1 MPSQAKGI
9 AMYHPTT
16 RVLTIL
22 ELLQARP
29 SLSGADLAAR
39 LEVDRR
45 TVRRY
50 IAMLQDL
57 GIPIEA
63 MRGPLGGYRIRP
75 GFKLPPLMLGDD
87 EALAITLSLIAARR
101 QGSAVGALAIEGALA
116 KIERVLPDGLR
127 ARLQAVQS
135 VVAFSTTTVPLQ
147 PHGEMIM
154 AISAAAQQQQRV
166 LLRYQSGEQETVRSF
181 DPYGLVHHWDRWYT
195 VGWCHLREDLR
206 VFRLDRVRDAT
217 PEDVTFIRPP
227 DFDSL
232 AYVLDSLATAPW
244 SWSVEVLLETT
255 LEEAR
260 QRIPPGNAIVTP
272 VAEGVLVQLGVDR
285 LDWMART
292 LMLVGCPF
300 VVRRPPELRDALRQ
314 LAAEA
319 AAMAERA

>member
-1 MPSQAKGI
+1 
-9 AMYHPTT
+9 MYHPTT

-29 SLSGADLAAR
+29 NLSGAELAAR

-50 IAMLQDL
+50 ITMLQDL

-63 MRGPLGGYRIRP
+63 TRGPLGGYRIRP
-75 GFKLPPLMLGDD
+75 GFKLPPLMLADD

-101 QGSAVGALAIEGALA
+101 QGSAADALAIEGALA

-127 ARLQAVQS
+127 ARIQAVQS
-135 VVAFSTTTVPLQ
+135 VVTFSTTPAAPL
-147 PHGEMIM
+147 PNGEIIM
-154 AISAAAQQQQRV
+154 TISAAATQQRRI
-166 LLRYQSGEQETVRSF
+166 LMRYQSGDQETIRLF

-195 VGWCHLREDLR
+195 VGWCHLRDDVR

-217 PEDVTFIRPP
+217 PQEATFTRPQ

-232 AYVLDSLATAPW
+232 THVLDSIATAPW

-255 LEEAR
+255 LEHAR
-260 QRIPPGNAIVTP
+260 QRIPPGNAIMKQVP
-272 VAEGVLVQLGVDR
+272 GGVLVQLGVDR

-292 LMLVGCPF
+292 LMLVGCSF
-300 VVRRPPELRDALRQ
+300 VVRHPPELRAALRQ

-319 AAMAERA
+319 AAMAERQEA

>member
-1 MPSQAKGI
+1 
-9 AMYHPTT
+9 MYYPTT

-22 ELLQARP
+22 ELLQAHP

-50 IAMLQDL
+50 ITMLQDL
-57 GIPIEA
+57 GIPVEA
-63 MRGPLGGYRIRP
+63 IRGPLGGYRIRP
-75 GFKLPPLMLGDD
+75 GFKLPPLMLTDD

-101 QGSAVGALAIEGALA
+101 QGSAADALAIQGALA

-127 ARLQAVQS
+127 ARLQALQS
-135 VVAFSTTTVPLQ
+135 VVTFSPTPAAPQ
-147 PHGEMIM
+147 PNGEMIM
-154 AISAAAQQQQRV
+154 GISAAAQQQRRV
-166 LLRYQSGEQETVRSF
+166 LLRYQSGDQETVRSF
-181 DPYGLVHHWDRWYT
+181 DPYGLVYHWDRWYT
-195 VGWCHLREDLR
+195 VGWCHLREAVR

-217 PEDVTFIRPP
+217 PEEATFTRPQ

-255 LEEAR
+255 LEDAR
-260 QRIPPGNAIVTP
+260 RRIPPGNAIIKP
-272 VAEGVLVQLGVDR
+272 VASGVLVQLGVDR

-292 LMLVGCPF
+292 LMLLERPF
-300 VVRRPPELRDALRQ
+300 VVRKPPELRDALRQ
-314 LAAEA
+314 LAADA
-319 AAMAERA
+319 AALAERVEL

>member
-1 MPSQAKGI
+1 
-9 AMYHPTT
+9 MYYPTT

-29 SLSGADLAAR
+29 GLSGAELAAR

-50 IAMLQDL
+50 ITMLQDL
-57 GIPIEA
+57 GIPVEA

-75 GFKLPPLMLGDD
+75 GFKLPPLMLADD

-101 QGSAVGALAIEGALA
+101 QGSAADALAIEGALA

-127 ARLQAVQS
+127 ARVQAVQS
-135 VVAFSTTTVPLQ
+135 VVTFSATPAAPPPNGAIILV
-147 PHGEMIM
+147 
-154 AISAAAQQQQRV
+154 ISAAAQQQRRI
-166 LLRYQSGEQETVRSF
+166 LLRYQSSEQETVRSF
-181 DPYGLVHHWDRWYT
+181 DPYGLVNHWDRWYT
-195 VGWCHLREDLR
+195 VGWCHLRADVR

-217 PEDVTFIRPP
+217 PEDATFTRPS

-255 LEEAR
+255 LEDAQR
-260 QRIPPGNAIVTP
+260 RIPPGNAIIKSVDG
-272 VAEGVLVQLGVDR
+272 GVLVQLGVDR

-292 LMLVGCPF
+292 LMLLECRF
-300 VVRRPPELRDALRQ
+300 VVRQPPELRDALRK

-319 AAMAERA
+319 AALAERVEA

>member
-1 MPSQAKGI
+1 MLPQARGT
-9 AMYHPTT
+9 AMYFPTT

-29 SLSGADLAAR
+29 RMSGADLAAR

-50 IAMLQDL
+50 ITMLQDL
-57 GIPIEA
+57 GIPVEA
-63 MRGPLGGYRIRP
+63 MRGPLGGYRLRP
-75 GFKLPPLMLGDD
+75 GFKLPPLMLADD

-101 QGSAVGALAIEGALA
+101 QGSAAGALAIEGALA

-135 VVAFSTTTVPLQ
+135 VVTFSTTPAAPQ
-147 PHGEMIM
+147 PDGELIM
-154 AISAAAQQQQRV
+154 RISAAAQQQQRI
-166 LLRYQSGEQETVRSF
+166 LLRYQSGDQETVRSF
-181 DPYGLVHHWDRWYT
+181 DPYGLVYHWDRWYT
-195 VGWCHLREDLR
+195 VGWCHLRDAVR

-217 PEDVTFIRPP
+217 PEEATFSRPH

-244 SWSVEVLLETT
+244 GWSVEVLLETT
-255 LEEAR
+255 LDEVR
-260 QRIPPGNAIVTP
+260 RRIPPGNAIIKQETG
-272 VAEGVLVQLGVDR
+272 GVLVQLGVDR
-285 LDWMART
+285 LDWMARL
-292 LMLVGCPF
+292 LMLMGCPF
-300 VVRRPPELRDALRQ
+300 VVRQPPELRDALRQ

-319 AAMAERA
+319 ATMAER

>member
-1 MPSQAKGI
+1 
-9 AMYHPTT
+9 MYHPTT

-50 IAMLQDL
+50 ITMLQDL

-63 MRGPLGGYRIRP
+63 TRGALGGYRIRP
-75 GFKLPPLMLGDD
+75 GFKLPPLMLADD

-101 QGSAVGALAIEGALA
+101 QGSAAGALAIEGALA
-116 KIERVLPDGLR
+116 KIESVLPDGLR
-127 ARLQAVQS
+127 ARLQAVQA
-135 VVAFSTTTVPLQ
+135 VVTFSTTPSAPQ
-147 PHGEMIM
+147 PNGEMIM
-154 AISAAAQQQQRV
+154 CISSAAQQQQRV
-166 LLRYQSGEQETVRSF
+166 LLRYQSRDQETVRSF
-181 DPYGLVHHWDRWYT
+181 DPYGLVYHWDRWYT
-195 VGWCHLREDLR
+195 VGWCHLREDVR
-206 VFRLDRVRDAT
+206 VFRLDRMRAVISEEAT
-217 PEDVTFIRPP
+217 FTRPP

-255 LEEAR
+255 LEDAQ
-260 QRIPPGNAIVTP
+260 QRIPPGNAIIKP
-272 VAEGVLVQLGVDR
+272 AEGGVLVQLGVDR

-292 LMLVGCPF
+292 LMLMECPF
-300 VVRRPPELRDALRQ
+300 VVRQPPELRDALRQ

-319 AAMAERA
+319 AALAERVEH

>member
-1 MPSQAKGI
+1 
-9 AMYHPTT
+9 MYYPTT

-29 SLSGADLAAR
+29 GLSGAELAAR

-50 IAMLQDL
+50 ITMLQDL
-57 GIPIEA
+57 GIPVEA

-75 GFKLPPLMLGDD
+75 GFKLPPLMLADD

-101 QGSAVGALAIEGALA
+101 QGSAADALAIEGALA

-127 ARLQAVQS
+127 ARVQAVQS
-135 VVAFSTTTVPLQ
+135 VVTFSATPAA
-147 PHGEMIM
+147 PPPNGAIIM
-154 AISAAAQQQQRV
+154 AISAAAQQQRRV
-166 LLRYQSGEQETVRSF
+166 LLRYQSGQQETVRSF
-181 DPYGLVHHWDRWYT
+181 DPYGLVYHWDRWYT
-195 VGWCHLREDLR
+195 VGWCHLRADVR
-206 VFRLDRVRDAT
+206 VFRLDRVRDAA
-217 PEDVTFIRPP
+217 PEDATFTRPP

-255 LEEAR
+255 LEDAQR
-260 QRIPPGNAIVTP
+260 RIPPGNAIIKP
-272 VAEGVLVQLGVDR
+272 VPGGVLVQLGVDR

-292 LMLVGCPF
+292 LMLLECPF
-300 VVRRPPELRDALRQ
+300 VVRRPPELRDALRK
-314 LAAEA
+314 LAVEA
-319 AAMAERA
+319 AALAERVEA

>member
-1 MPSQAKGI
+1 
-9 AMYHPTT
+9 MYHPTT

-29 SLSGADLAAR
+29 NLSGADLAAR

-50 IAMLQDL
+50 ITMLQDL

-63 MRGPLGGYRIRP
+63 IRGPLGGYRIRP
-75 GFKLPPLMLGDD
+75 GFKLPPLMLADD

-101 QGSAVGALAIEGALA
+101 QGSAAGALAIEGALA
-116 KIERVLPDGLR
+116 KIERVLPEGLR

-135 VVAFSTTTVPLQ
+135 VVTFSTTPAPPQ
-147 PHGEMIM
+147 PDGEMIM
-154 AISAAAQQQQRV
+154 RISAAAQQQQRIR
-166 LLRYQSGEQETVRSF
+166 LHYQSGEKETVRFF

-195 VGWCHLREDLR
+195 VGWCHLRADVR

-217 PEDVTFIRPP
+217 PEDATFTRPA

-232 AYVLDSLATAPW
+232 AYVLDSLAAAPW

-260 QRIPPGNAIVTP
+260 RRIPPGNAIIKQV
-272 VAEGVLVQLGVDR
+272 EGGILVQLGVDR

-300 VVRRPPELRDALRQ
+300 VVRQPPELRDALRQ
-314 LAAEA
+314 LASEA
-319 AAMAERA
+319 AAMAERVES